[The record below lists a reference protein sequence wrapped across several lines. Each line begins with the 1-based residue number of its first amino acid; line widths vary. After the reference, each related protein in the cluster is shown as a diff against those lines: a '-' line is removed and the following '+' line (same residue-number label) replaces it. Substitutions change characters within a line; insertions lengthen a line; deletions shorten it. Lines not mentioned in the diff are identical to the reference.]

1 MILQLFLL
9 VYRLAWLLLLPVVL
23 VYLWH
28 RGRKDPDYRSHLAE
42 RFGFYTRARPQGV
55 IWLHVV
61 SLGETRSAA
70 GLIRALLA
78 RGDRVLLTHF
88 TPAGRRES
96 ARLFAA
102 EIATGAVTVVWV
114 PFDMAWCHRRFLAAC
129 RPRIGLTLEVEIWPA
144 MIFTA
149 RAAGVPLYLCNG
161 QYATRPLARDSRGL
175 RLRQRVIR
183 GLAGALVKSQLQA
196 DRFARIGLRNV
207 SVTGELRFDQP
218 VPESQLA
225 AASTLRATI
234 PLGRE
239 VITIASGVQGE
250 EALFATAIQ
259 TIKSRSNPAPLFVYV
274 PRAPERFDT
283 VAQSLGAAGLVV
295 TRRSRAL
302 GSDLSPLSPLDKADV
317 LLGDSLGEMFF
328 YLALCD
334 RAIVGGGFT
343 ERGAHN
349 IIEPLMLGKPVLTGP
364 HVWTIEYPF
373 AEAEA
378 LGIAR
383 SLPDAD
389 ALMAAL
395 EEPRP
400 QVADQIAAFLAE
412 HSGASAKTLAAIDRV
427 LAAKTGGVGRL

>member
-9 VYRLAWLLLLPVVL
+9 VYRLAWLFLLPVVL

-28 RGRKDPDYRSHLAE
+28 RGRKDPDYRTHLAE
-42 RFGFYTRARPQGV
+42 RFGVYGRALPKGV

-78 RGDRVLLTHF
+78 RGDQVLLTHF

-102 EIATGAVTVVWV
+102 EIASGAVTVVWV
-114 PFDMAWCHRRFLAAC
+114 PFDMAWCHRRFLTAC

-161 QYATRPLARDSRGL
+161 QYATRPLARDSQGL

-196 DRFARIGLRNV
+196 DRFARVGLTNV
-207 SVTGELRFDQP
+207 IVTGELRFDQP
-218 VPESQLA
+218 IPENQLTA
-225 AASTLRATI
+225 AKTLRATI

-250 EALFATAIQ
+250 EAMFATVIKAI
-259 TIKSRSNPAPLFVYV
+259 KARPDPAPLFVYV
-274 PRAPERFDT
+274 PRAPERFDA
-283 VAQSLGAAGLVV
+283 VAQSLEAAGLVV
-295 TRRSRAL
+295 ARRSQVL
-302 GSDLSPLSPLDKADV
+302 GPDLSPLAPLDGVDV

-349 IIEPLMLGKPVLTGP
+349 VIEPLMLGKPVLTGP

-373 AEAEA
+373 VEAEA

-383 SLPDAD
+383 SLPDAY

-395 EEPRP
+395 KEPTP

-427 LAAKTGGVGRL
+427 LIDKAGG